1 MEYGIL
7 VDTTQCTCCGKC
19 TDACEKIHQGVNPGT
34 FYTDVTLTYPG
45 GKENRALPVPSLCM
59 HCNDSPCVTVCQGK
73 ALSKLPEG
81 PVIWK
86 EDKCIGCLS
95 CVSVCPFDKSLHYAS
110 AKAKVFKCDMCYER
124 IFRGLKPACV
134 EVCEECGF
142 YALSFGSFD
151 EILDEGTQRA
161 EEVSGVLLYP
171 EATHTLMLFKDEEF
185 NRSLMQNIFG
195 FGEVYPSQAMVKA
208 NTTKYI
214 RLGWIPV
221 VGGLV
226 FYVLNWRKNRMD
238 KLVKMK
244 KEGD

>member
-7 VDTTQCTCCGKC
+7 VDTTRCTCCNKC
-19 TDACEKIHQGVNPGT
+19 IDACEMKHRGVNPGT
-34 FYTDVTLTYPG
+34 FYTDVTLTYPR
-45 GKENRALPVPSLCM
+45 GKENRALPVPSRCM

-73 ALSKLPEG
+73 ALSKQPEG
-81 PVIWK
+81 PITWE

-110 AKAKVFKCDMCYER
+110 SKAKVFKCDMCYDLISE
-124 IFRGLKPACV
+124 GNKPLCV
-134 EVCEECGF
+134 EICEEYGH
-142 YALSFGSFD
+142 YALSFGLFD
-151 EILDEGTQRA
+151 EMLDKGMQRA
-161 EEVSGVLLYP
+161 EEVDGVLLYP

-195 FGEVYPSQAMVKA
+195 FGDVYPSQARVKA
-208 NTTKYI
+208 DITKYV

-238 KLVKMK
+238 KLAKMK
-244 KEGD
+244 RESD